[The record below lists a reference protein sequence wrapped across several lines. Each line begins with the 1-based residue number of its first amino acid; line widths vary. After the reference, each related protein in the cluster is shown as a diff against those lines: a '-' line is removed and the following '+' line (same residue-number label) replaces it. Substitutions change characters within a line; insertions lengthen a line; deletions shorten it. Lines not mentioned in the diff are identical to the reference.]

1 MRNVRNPF
9 CFVFLIM
16 AGILATLPRVADADA
31 SNSAQN
37 THFPRPIA
45 LAPNVAFWRQVYTD
59 HGVGDFVLHDRDN
72 LGVVYAVVRVAEKNN
87 QARAE
92 GLAKP
97 EIERMRSKY
106 RDILVRLA
114 AGATPEELGAD
125 GQRVAEMWGCPCEP
139 EVLRRAAESIRVQ
152 QGLREKVNEGLRRA
166 QGLLPKMM
174 SILRRHDVPTEL
186 AALPMVEST
195 FNPAAQSKAGA
206 VGLWQFIRSTGKKY
220 LTITRKRDDRRD
232 PLRATEAAA
241 HLLRNNYA
249 ALGSWPLAIVAY
261 NHGNVG
267 IQTASAV
274 VGSRSI
280 EDIIARYNGPRFGFA
295 SKNFYAEFLAAL
307 DVVNPLLGGHGRAVE
322 IRTRQRALPQVAIPV
337 PRPTVPEA
345 APLETPVA
353 SLPVE
358 AERPIEVPSA
368 PGDSPLTERPV
379 GTEEIAAVSEVP
391 APPAEAPLDQG
402 NAAAPVNSDPSL
414 PDTPP
419 AEVSTADSQ
428 ETTAP

>member
-1 MRNVRNPF
+1 MRNVHNPS
-9 CFVFLIM
+9 CFVVLLI
-16 AGILATLPRVADADA
+16 GILTMLPRIAAADA

-45 LAPNVAFWRQVYTD
+45 LAPNVAFWKQVYTD

-72 LGVVYAVVRVAEKNN
+72 LAVVYTVVHVSEKHN
-87 QARAE
+87 QARAAD
-92 GLAKP
+92 LAKP
-97 EIERMRSKY
+97 EIERMRNKY

-114 AGATPEELGAD
+114 EGATPEELGA
-125 GQRVAEMWGCPCEP
+125 GAQRVAESWGCPCAP
-139 EVLRRAAESIRVQ
+139 DILRRAAENIRVQ
-152 QGLREKVNEGLRRA
+152 QGLREKVDEGLRRA

-174 SILRRHDVPTEL
+174 SILRQHDVPAEL
-186 AALPMVEST
+186 VALPMVEST

-261 NHGNVG
+261 NHGNAG
-267 IQTASAV
+267 IQTASAA

-280 EDIIARYNGPRFGFA
+280 EDIVARYNGPRFGFA

-307 DVVNPLLGGHGRAVE
+307 DVVHPLLGGHGRPVE
-322 IRTRQRALPQVAIPV
+322 IKTRQRAVPQTLIPV
-337 PRPTVPEA
+337 PRPTVPEIV
-345 APLETPVA
+345 PLEPPVA
-353 SLPVE
+353 PPLPVE
-358 AERPIEVPSA
+358 AERPIEGP
-368 PGDSPLTERPV
+368 PLGGDSQLAERPV
-379 GTEEIAAVSEVP
+379 GAEEIAAVSDVP
-391 APPAEAPLDQG
+391 APPAETPPDPGSVAP
-402 NAAAPVNSDPSL
+402 PVTGDPSL

-419 AEVSTADSQ
+419 SEAPTVDSQ
-428 ETTAP
+428 ETTSP